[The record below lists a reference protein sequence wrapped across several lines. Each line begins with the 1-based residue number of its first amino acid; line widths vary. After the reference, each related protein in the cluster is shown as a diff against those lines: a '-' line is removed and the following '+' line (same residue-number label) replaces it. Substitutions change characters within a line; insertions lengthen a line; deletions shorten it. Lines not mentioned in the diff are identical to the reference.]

1 MGVDATGPGV
11 LRLSAPTG
19 VVCPDA
25 GAPAT
30 RFAAMDHR
38 RVGRS
43 GLEVSRLGLG
53 TMTWGRDTDP
63 DDAAAQLESFVA
75 AGGTL
80 IDTSNVYGEGD
91 AESIIGTLVPDV
103 IPRSEV
109 VLSTTTVGVGGSRGR
124 LLSALDDSLRRL
136 DTDHV
141 DLWQVHAFDSSVPFE
156 ETCSALQ
163 RAVESGRASYVGLSG
178 YAGWQLATVAT
189 WLRSAGCPVVSTEA
203 EYSLVE
209 SSAEESLLPAA
220 ALHGIGLLAWAPLG
234 RRVLA
239 GKYRH
244 GTPADSRGASPHF
257 TRYVGR
263 HLGPDAARIVEAV
276 VTAAEGLG
284 TSPLAVA
291 CAWVRDRR
299 GVASAIVGAR
309 DNAQLLGSLAAME
322 INLPD
327 EIFSAL
333 EDVSAP
339 QPADEPQ

>member
-1 MGVDATGPGV
+1 
-11 LRLSAPTG
+11 
-19 VVCPDA
+19 
-25 GAPAT
+25 
-30 RFAAMDHR
+30 MDSR

-53 TMTWGRDTDP
+53 TMTWGRDTDA
-63 DDAAAQLESFVA
+63 DDAATQLETFVA

-80 IDTSNVYGEGD
+80 VDTSNVYGDGD

-103 IPRSEV
+103 IPRADV
-109 VLSTTTVGVGGSRGR
+109 ILSTTTVGVGGSRGK
-124 LLSALDDSLRRL
+124 LLSALDGSLRRL

-141 DLWQVHAFDSSVPFE
+141 DLWQIHAFDASVPFE
-156 ETCSALQ
+156 ETCAALQ
-163 RAVESGRASYVGLSG
+163 RAVDSGRASYIGLSG
-178 YAGWQLATVAT
+178 YAGWQLATMAT
-189 WLRSAGCPVVSTEA
+189 WLRVAGCPVVSTEA
-203 EYSLVE
+203 EYSLVDR
-209 SSAEESLLPAA
+209 SAEESLLPAA

-234 RRVLA
+234 RGVLT

-322 INLPD
+322 ISLPG
-327 EIFSAL
+327 EIRAAL
-333 EDVSAP
+333 EDVSSPDAADDP
-339 QPADEPQ
+339 Q